1 MGILTRSS
9 ISLLFCNNIVRI
21 GSGDV
26 LESDFRYY
34 QRRAASERQAAM
46 RAVTPEARQRRM
58 SLAVSY
64 AVKAQ
69 ECREVQLHF
78 AI

>member
-1 MGILTRSS
+1 MWILTQLSFNLLS
-9 ISLLFCNNIVRI
+9 ATNISRI
-21 GSGDV
+21 GWGV

-69 ECREVQLHF
+69 ECREVQLRF